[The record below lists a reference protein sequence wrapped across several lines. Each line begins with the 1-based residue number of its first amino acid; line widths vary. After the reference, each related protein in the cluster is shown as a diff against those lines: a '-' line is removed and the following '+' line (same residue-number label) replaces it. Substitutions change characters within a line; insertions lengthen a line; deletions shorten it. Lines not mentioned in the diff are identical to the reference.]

1 MSIGRK
7 VITPCLW
14 FDTQAEDAARFYCS
28 VFKNSRLGKIS
39 RFPDAG
45 QDVHHKPAGSVM
57 TVEFELDG
65 QPFVALNG
73 GPQFKFDEAVS
84 FQIFCETQ
92 SDIDYYWSKL
102 TANGTEGP
110 CGWLKDKFGLS
121 WQVVPAAI
129 PKMMTDPDAAKS
141 ARVMNAFM
149 KMKKLDIAAI
159 ERAYAGQ
166 A

>member
-92 SDIDYYWSKL
+92 ADIDYYWSKL
-102 TANGTEGP
+102 TADGTEGP
-110 CGWLKDKFGLS
+110 CGWLKDRFGLS

-129 PKMMTDPDAAKS
+129 PKMMADPDAEKS